1 MDAGYEMGGWPICRH
16 SPSIW
21 PPLSAQDL
29 LGSSRCCRVDI
40 EAGGSQVC
48 DPLPG
53 RLPGDKEAKL
63 ARMHQGGGEASGPAG
78 AARFSGGSG
87 EAGRSS
93 HSLRVP
99 GF

>member
-1 MDAGYEMGGWPICRH
+1 MN
-16 SPSIW
+16 
-21 PPLSAQDL
+21 
-29 LGSSRCCRVDI
+29 I

-48 DPLPG
+48 NPLHG
-53 RLPGDKEAKL
+53 RLPGDREVKL
-63 ARMHQGGGEASGPAG
+63 IRVHQGGGEAPEPAG
-78 AARFSGGSG
+78 AARFSGGGG